1 MVRGL
6 LEVHVLSANGLVDKQ
21 WVGKQDPYC
30 KLQLGNQSYRTT
42 TASDGGTKPVWNERF
57 QFQVRARG
65 RAHTQVHTH
74 THTHTRTHT
83 HTHTLSAHARTRV
96 RRAVRRRPPSQYG
109 ASAR

>member
-65 RAHTQVHTH
+65 
-74 THTHTRTHT
+74 T
-83 HTHTLSAHARTRV
+83 HTHTLSAHVRTR
-96 RRAVRRRPPSQYG
+96 RPRCAASPPFAVRG
-109 ASAR
+109 VSALT